1 MINVYAANATDFS
14 TNGIATLEPTLCELA
29 MTINGAWVLTLE
41 HSFDENN
48 KYINLDNAEPIR
60 PELKKGNIIK
70 VTDIAALRDC
80 DSTQLFR
87 IYDTVKTLT
96 SIRVTAFP
104 VGMEATYDSI
114 IEELKL
120 NNKNGKQVI
129 SELIAAADEV
139 TSGSDIGK
147 YTLSIESSF
156 PTSKKRSVNYKNT
169 NLIAALCGSDE
180 GSFVNKFNAEVA
192 YNNYEIKVKKRLGS
206 GTDYDVRLGKNL
218 TGLSFEID
226 DSAVVTRLYPISQD
240 DLRLKDDTDRRYI
253 PGYEIRYIDSENESY
268 PYVRAAF
275 VEVPYSLID
284 TDIEA
289 QVPTATAVLTE
300 TVYNAVYD
308 EIYRLMYEF
317 WTDILEDNE
326 FSYTGTSSF
335 DISLIP
341 EFVQANIKDVSEAVA
356 NNVLGTSLD
365 NVYVAHP
372 GLRSWL
378 TNAIRAGMDWISEI
392 DLPEKGWIE
401 NQDGS
406 YSYGTDLRN
415 LKNEW
420 AYIDR
425 KMSYFN
431 NNEKWEKEKD
441 DSYEWDWVQK
451 KGQRKK
457 FGNNKRYLARNTY
470 VYDYDGGCKYYWFDE
485 EGWWDGTSES
495 SGWAWHQDS
504 TGWWF
509 GDADP
514 DGDDSKYIHD
524 DWAFIRETADSPRK
538 LYYFNSDGYL
548 DGEEV
553 VDWNWHKVNGKRY
566 FGSTD
571 HEKRATYLVSQWMQI
586 EGDWRLFDSNGYVED
601 LEATKA
607 ALISALS
614 IYLQEEAGSLI
625 ATEQNAL
632 FDLLYSNMEE
642 YCKDL
647 YDNGLDKPSINVSV
661 DFVDLSK
668 TQEYAAYSNLEKIC
682 LGDDVEVH
690 DPVHGIDAITE
701 RVMGLTYDCIRGYNT
716 KIEVGGVSSVTS
728 LFDTSVKGTGSEQ
741 RLVAGENVT
750 IDGNVIN
757 VSANT
762 GDVYAG
768 DKVSVTQLQTTGQ
781 PIAKI
786 YVNGMPTTIYA
797 VGSDVEV
804 EPIKQSGDHIATIT
818 VGGVDY
824 NIYADTGLK
833 YWVETQTDI
842 YREGSHTETTYD
854 DSYYFDEVV
863 YWKTNS
869 LHSYHGHWDFKKAND
884 IPAYIGKVATG
895 EDKHFILVSEDE
907 DGVDW
912 LVNDTGITNVWAEPP
927 NGEYSADYKHT
938 GNITYKGKTYY
949 YSVGKYYYDTPH
961 TETDSFS
968 YVPNVD
974 ANSPYADMAR
984 AIIDATEITTTLP
997 DIFGV
1002 SNNPD
1007 SDKILWYSSNGTHAS
1022 HTDDVYITKDGV
1034 FNGTEFRINGQTL
1047 GGFYKTTL
1055 YQGNTYS
1062 ASVSLSDSYR
1072 DYDLLMIET
1081 YNQDDKNNYASMVSV
1096 ADLSVGSYIGV
1107 SGYLMYT
1114 IANARSLTFHEAPN
1128 DSNHSRYIKAVYG
1141 FRTTH
1146 DSGTVPP
1153 LEDVVVD
1160 GISVV
1165 SGGVASI
1172 SLSGKQDALTAG
1184 ANVQISAQNVISATD
1199 TTYSDF
1205 SGSSH
1210 GLVPPVQT
1218 QSGKFLKDDG
1228 TWASGAGG
1236 ASNLVDL
1243 GDVNISSPSNSQV
1256 LQYDSTSQK
1265 WINANGGGGFIETN
1279 SADYENL
1286 TPAEKADASKL
1297 YFVKDSGTVEVDT
1310 DIEPVGF
1317 YNVSEGSVAITVNGA
1332 GKLQYAWNGGTTI
1345 GAMSVYQVAI
1355 PATVKKIKFKITTGS
1370 AYSTSNPAWYVCV
1383 GLKRNYVINNW
1394 SYANDSDFLIS
1405 STFSTTNS
1413 VFEGEL
1419 DCSGITTNAYLY
1431 IIAHGWSMVVDS
1443 LKMTVEQTVAA
1454 TRLMYKDVPYAAIK
1468 GMKSDDYEDLTPA
1481 EQSNGTIYFV
1491 TPSGTGNNKL
1501 FFMGDEYGGSGAYA
1515 ETILYDGL
1523 NSSAPS
1529 SITLS
1534 DDYTNYDEIIFCL
1547 LRSADGRMYKYHRV
1561 YLVSDLNIND
1571 SIQMQTYSE
1580 YWGIEITSASVF
1592 TTISASG
1599 MYIDKIIGIKH

>member
-70 VTDIAALRDC
+70 VTDIVALRDC

-129 SELIAAADEV
+129 SELRTAADEV

-431 NNEKWEKEKD
+431 NNEKWEKKKD

-495 SGWAWHQDS
+495 SGWAWHQNS

-566 FGSTD
+566 FGSTN
-571 HEKRATYLVSQWMQI
+571 HENRATYLVSQWMQI
-586 EGDWRLFDSNGYVED
+586 EGDWRLFDANGYVED

-614 IYLQEEAGSLI
+614 IYLQEESGSLI

-668 TQEYAAYSNLEKIC
+668 TQEYAAYANLEKIC

-728 LFDTSVKGTGSEQ
+728 LFDTSVKGTGNEQ

-750 IDGNVIN
+750 INGNVIN

-842 YREGSHTETTYD
+842 YRTGTRGGDLFVD
-854 DSYYFDEVV
+854 DDRFLYSS
-863 YWKTNS
+863 KI
-869 LHSYHGHWDFKKAND
+869 KM
-884 IPAYIGKVATG
+884 AYIHPGDYQYAHWILWKKYETPCLIAAFRREWGQAQRDHVY
-895 EDKHFILVSEDE
+895 KFILVAPRTNPDYSNGVNWWSQKGISEAKAYEGELLDPVE
-907 DGVDW
+907 DGQEGS
-912 LVNDTGITNVWAEPP
+912 LVQTRACYTDTF
-927 NGEYSADYKHT
+927 
-938 GNITYKGKTYY
+938 TYKGIEWKSCAGNFIESSTANPYTLYNNIPIIDVTDSTIGDDNVELARILIDAAGAHTEVEDIVGISNQNHILYY
-949 YSVGKYYYDTPH
+949 NDDKLHNYDT
-961 TETDSFS
+961 E
-968 YVPNVD
+968 NRND
-974 ANSPYADMAR
+974 A
-984 AIIDATEITTTLP
+984 
-997 DIFGV
+997 
-1002 SNNPD
+1002 
-1007 SDKILWYSSNGTHAS
+1007 
-1022 HTDDVYITKDGV
+1022 VYISKDGV
-1034 FNGTEFRINGQTL
+1034 FNGTAFQVNGTPI
-1047 GGFYKTTL
+1047 GSFYKTNIYLGT
-1055 YQGNTYS
+1055 QYS
-1062 ASVSLSDSYR
+1062 ASITLQESYTTF
-1072 DYDLLMIET
+1072 DLLLIET
-1081 YNQDDKNNYASMVSV
+1081 YNQDDKKNLASMVNVS
-1096 ADLSVGSYIGV
+1096 DLSNASYVGV
-1107 SGYLMYT
+1107 DGYLMYT
-1114 IANARSLTFHEAPN
+1114 ITNGRTLTFHEAPS
-1128 DSNHSRYIKAVYG
+1128 DTNHSRYIKAVYG
-1141 FRTTH
+1141 FRTSH
-1146 DSGTVPP
+1146 ESGTQSPI
-1153 LEDVVVD
+1153 EDVTVD
-1160 GISVV
+1160 GTSVV
-1165 SGGVASI
+1165 SGGVAVI
-1172 SLSGKQDALTAG
+1172 DLSDKQDKFGNVNVSSPANGQVLTYDSTNNRWVN
-1184 ANVQISAQNVISATD
+1184 AN
-1199 TTYSDF
+1199 
-1205 SGSSH
+1205 
-1210 GLVPPVQT
+1210 
-1218 QSGKFLKDDG
+1218 
-1228 TWASGAGG
+1228 ASGG
-1236 ASNLVDL
+1236 ASAINDLTDVDL
-1243 GDVNISSPSNSQV
+1243 SNLANGQI
-1256 LQYDSTSQK
+1256 LKYNSTTQK
-1265 WINANGGGGFIETN
+1265 WENANGGGTTVIANPSGTATDTLTKIQVDNTIYDIQDGGGSGSRTLLFSGSASSGNISLNESYENYDYLYVVAYAVGEITALVDTDRLGYDINAFTLSECSGGSSASQSNADMYVEIVVVDSTTFTIMNPIGGIVIKKIYGINGLGGDN
-1279 SADYENL
+1279 SKQIQALAYKQLTPTQYENLSSAEKNNGVVYFVSDNSVGAEGLSIIRISAVDYENL
-1286 TPAEKADASKL
+1286 STAEKNNGIP
-1297 YFVKDSGTVEVDT
+1297 YF
-1310 DIEPVGF
+1310 
-1317 YNVSEGSVAITVNGA
+1317 
-1332 GKLQYAWNGGTTI
+1332 
-1345 GAMSVYQVAI
+1345 
-1355 PATVKKIKFKITTGS
+1355 
-1370 AYSTSNPAWYVCV
+1370 
-1383 GLKRNYVINNW
+1383 
-1394 SYANDSDFLIS
+1394 
-1405 STFSTTNS
+1405 
-1413 VFEGEL
+1413 
-1419 DCSGITTNAYLY
+1419 
-1431 IIAHGWSMVVDS
+1431 
-1443 LKMTVEQTVAA
+1443 
-1454 TRLMYKDVPYAAIK
+1454 
-1468 GMKSDDYEDLTPA
+1468 
-1481 EQSNGTIYFV
+1481 IY
-1491 TPSGTGNNKL
+1491 
-1501 FFMGDEYGGSGAYA
+1501 
-1515 ETILYDGL
+1515 
-1523 NSSAPS
+1523 
-1529 SITLS
+1529 
-1534 DDYTNYDEIIFCL
+1534 
-1547 LRSADGRMYKYHRV
+1547 
-1561 YLVSDLNIND
+1561 
-1571 SIQMQTYSE
+1571 
-1580 YWGIEITSASVF
+1580 
-1592 TTISASG
+1592 
-1599 MYIDKIIGIKH
+1599 

>member
-41 HSFDENN
+41 HPFDENN
-48 KYINLDNAEPIR
+48 KYINLDNTEPIR

-129 SELIAAADEV
+129 NELRAAADGV

-253 PGYEIRYIDSENESY
+253 PGYEIRYIVSENESY

-326 FSYTGTSSF
+326 FSYTGTIVSF

-356 NNVLGTSLD
+356 NNVLGTSFD

-425 KMSYFN
+425 KMSYFD
-431 NNEKWEKEKD
+431 NNEKWVKEKD
-441 DSYEWDWVQK
+441 DSDEWDWVQK

-504 TGWWF
+504 GGWWF

-553 VDWNWHKVNGKRY
+553 VDWNWHKVNGKWY
-566 FGSTD
+566 FGSTN
-571 HEKRATYLVSQWMQI
+571 HENRATYLVSQWMQI

-614 IYLQEEAGSLI
+614 IYLQEEAGNLI

-668 TQEYAAYSNLEKIC
+668 TQEYAAFSNLEKIC

-728 LFDTSVKGTGSEQ
+728 LFDTSVKGTGNEQ

-750 IDGNVIN
+750 INGNVIN

-768 DKVSVTQLQTTGQ
+768 DKVTVTQLQTTGQ

-786 YVNGMPTTIYA
+786 SVNGIPTTIYA

-818 VGGVDY
+818 VGGIDY

-833 YWVETQTDI
+833 WWTETETDI
-842 YREGSHTETTYD
+842 YREGVSEGFFAED
-854 DSYYFDEVV
+854 ENYF
-863 YWKTNS
+863 
-869 LHSYHGHWDFKKAND
+869 L
-884 IPAYIGKVATG
+884 KV
-895 EDKHFILVSEDE
+895 EEEILVTTSAYNHQHKIRKKTDDKCIGALLRTAVGTLQEKVWYFCLIAPNNEEYAHATEWQYNTSTDGGQQYSAWYDPIEDDNE
-907 DGVDW
+907 SFSLPPISGYPYYRRAKHTVTFNLLGISW
-912 LVNDTGITNVWAEPP
+912 KASFGNIIITSTTNPYENIRPLKFTEIEISDTG
-927 NGEYSADYKHT
+927 
-938 GNITYKGKTYY
+938 YY
-949 YSVGKYYYDTPH
+949 I
-961 TETDSFS
+961 
-968 YVPNVD
+968 
-974 ANSPYADMAR
+974 DMAKKVLI
-984 AIIDATEITTTLP
+984 AA
-997 DIFGV
+997 GV
-1002 SNNPD
+1002 SLERPD
-1007 SDKILWYSSNGTHAS
+1007 AVGVSHNDHIFYYCPDFNGSNHDES
-1022 HTDDVYITKDGV
+1022 KDLFYITKEGIINATGFKV
-1034 FNGTEFRINGQTL
+1034 NGIDAGAL
-1047 GGFYKTTL
+1047 YKTRL
-1055 YQGNTYS
+1055 YLGTQYVQS
-1062 ASVSLSDSYR
+1062 ISLSDSYTK
-1072 DYDLLMIET
+1072 YDLLLIET
-1081 YNQDDKNNYASMVSV
+1081 YNQDDKKNLASTVSV
-1096 ADLSVGSYIGV
+1096 ADLSNASYVGV
-1107 SGYLMYT
+1107 DGYLMYT
-1114 IANARSLTFHEAPN
+1114 ITNARTLTFHEAPS
-1128 DSNHSRYIKAVYG
+1128 DTNHSRYVKAVYG
-1141 FRTTH
+1141 LRTAH
-1146 DSGTVPP
+1146 DSGTESP
-1153 LEDVVVD
+1153 LEDVTVD
-1160 GISVV
+1160 GTSVV
-1165 SGGVASI
+1165 SGGVAAI
-1172 SLSGKQDALTAG
+1172 DLTGKQDALTAG
-1184 ANVQISAQNVISATD
+1184 PNISITNGVISATD

-1205 SGSSH
+1205 TGSSH
-1210 GLVPPVQT
+1210 GLVPAVST
-1218 QSGKFLKDDG
+1218 QAGKYLKDDG
-1228 TWASGAGG
+1228 SWAVPTDTTYSDFAGSTHGLVPAVSAQAGKYLKDDGSWGTPSGTTVVANPSGTATADLEKLQVGSVIYGIPSGGSGIDLSQRDNWDTFNSYISDVTTILAGETKRGSFDVNKTSTKAGRELLCQGLIAYGSDGSNTYDLGVVVERVVDVGTLVQVYYEITNNESVDMTSVSFLAMFDSPKAGSGGGG
-1236 ASNLVDL
+1236 ASSLDDLTDVD
-1243 GDVNISSPSNSQV
+1243 ISNPSNGQV
-1256 LQYDSTSQK
+1256 LKYDSANSEWVNADESGGLTAVELTKSQYDALTTEQK
-1265 WINANGGGGFIETN
+1265 N
-1279 SADYENL
+1279 
-1286 TPAEKADASKL
+1286 DATK
-1297 YFVKDSGTVEVDT
+1297 
-1310 DIEPVGF
+1310 
-1317 YNVSEGSVAITVNGA
+1317 
-1332 GKLQYAWNGGTTI
+1332 
-1345 GAMSVYQVAI
+1345 
-1355 PATVKKIKFKITTGS
+1355 
-1370 AYSTSNPAWYVCV
+1370 
-1383 GLKRNYVINNW
+1383 
-1394 SYANDSDFLIS
+1394 
-1405 STFSTTNS
+1405 
-1413 VFEGEL
+1413 
-1419 DCSGITTNAYLY
+1419 
-1431 IIAHGWSMVVDS
+1431 
-1443 LKMTVEQTVAA
+1443 
-1454 TRLMYKDVPYAAIK
+1454 
-1468 GMKSDDYEDLTPA
+1468 
-1481 EQSNGTIYFV
+1481 IYFV
-1491 TPSGTGNNKL
+1491 T
-1501 FFMGDEYGGSGAYA
+1501 
-1515 ETILYDGL
+1515 
-1523 NSSAPS
+1523 
-1529 SITLS
+1529 
-1534 DDYTNYDEIIFCL
+1534 DYP
-1547 LRSADGRMYKYHRV
+1547 
-1561 YLVSDLNIND
+1561 
-1571 SIQMQTYSE
+1571 
-1580 YWGIEITSASVF
+1580 
-1592 TTISASG
+1592 
-1599 MYIDKIIGIKH
+1599 

>member
-1 MINVYAANATDFS
+1 M
-14 TNGIATLEPTLCELA
+14 
-29 MTINGAWVLTLE
+29 
-41 HSFDENN
+41 
-48 KYINLDNAEPIR
+48 
-60 PELKKGNIIK
+60 
-70 VTDIAALRDC
+70 
-80 DSTQLFR
+80 
-87 IYDTVKTLT
+87 
-96 SIRVTAFP
+96 
-104 VGMEATYDSI
+104 
-114 IEELKL
+114 
-120 NNKNGKQVI
+120 
-129 SELIAAADEV
+129 
-139 TSGSDIGK
+139 
-147 YTLSIESSF
+147 
-156 PTSKKRSVNYKNT
+156 
-169 NLIAALCGSDE
+169 
-180 GSFVNKFNAEVA
+180 
-192 YNNYEIKVKKRLGS
+192 
-206 GTDYDVRLGKNL
+206 
-218 TGLSFEID
+218 
-226 DSAVVTRLYPISQD
+226 VTRLYPISQD

-401 NQDGS
+401 NQDSS

-431 NNEKWEKEKD
+431 NNEKWEKKKD

-538 LYYFNSDGYL
+538 LYYFDSDGYL

-553 VDWNWHKVNGKRY
+553 VDWNWHKVNGKWY
-566 FGSTD
+566 FGSTN
-571 HEKRATYLVSQWMQI
+571 HENRATYLVSQWMQI

-601 LEATKA
+601 LETTKA

-728 LFDTSVKGTGSEQ
+728 LFDTSVKGTGNEQ

-750 IDGNVIN
+750 INGNVIN

-768 DKVSVTQLQTTGQ
+768 DRVSVTQLQTTGQ

-786 YVNGMPTTIYA
+786 YVNGTPTTIYA

-804 EPIKQSGDHIATIT
+804 EPIKTEGDKIATIT
-818 VGGVDY
+818 VGGEDY
-824 NIYADTGLK
+824 DIYADTGLK
-833 YWVETQTDI
+833 WWTETQTDI
-842 YREGSHTETTYD
+842 YRTGTREGLTCDAE
-854 DSYYFDEVV
+854 YYLNNTVICNANRYHFRKVNTKPVVAGHSNRRICEVIMLSPDQDALGWEYEYYWNDEVGWMHYGTGWMDRISGYGAPRQWDSSTGTSTSTWATIRDFDFTYNGV
-863 YWKTNS
+863 HWYGTYFCIQAETSGFTFPFNTYNHDLITPYNDLSGMIDEAKTLIDTANATTS
-869 LHSYHGHWDFKKAND
+869 IVDIVGISNQDHILYYNNDKAHN
-884 IPAYIGKVATG
+884 
-895 EDKHFILVSEDE
+895 
-907 DGVDW
+907 
-912 LVNDTGITNVWAEPP
+912 
-927 NGEYSADYKHT
+927 
-938 GNITYKGKTYY
+938 
-949 YSVGKYYYDTPH
+949 YDT
-961 TETDSFS
+961 ENRD
-968 YVPNVD
+968 D
-974 ANSPYADMAR
+974 A
-984 AIIDATEITTTLP
+984 
-997 DIFGV
+997 
-1002 SNNPD
+1002 
-1007 SDKILWYSSNGTHAS
+1007 
-1022 HTDDVYITKDGV
+1022 VYISKDGI
-1034 FNGTEFRINGQTL
+1034 FNGSEFRVNGVAI
-1047 GGFYKTTL
+1047 GSFYKTRL
-1055 YQGNTYS
+1055 YLGSSYA
-1062 ASVSLSDSYR
+1062 ASITLSDSYTA
-1072 DYDLLMIET
+1072 YDLLMIET
-1081 YNQDDKNNYASMVSV
+1081 YNQDDKKNLASMVNVS
-1096 ADLSVGSYIGV
+1096 DLANSSYVGV
-1107 SGYLMYT
+1107 DGYLMYT
-1114 IANARSLTFHEAPN
+1114 ITNGRTLTFHEAPT
-1128 DSNHSRYIKAVYG
+1128 DTNHSRYIKAIYG
-1141 FRTTH
+1141 LRTGH
-1146 DSGTVPP
+1146 DSGTESPI
-1153 LEDVVVD
+1153 EDVTVD
-1160 GISVV
+1160 GESVV
-1165 SGGVASI
+1165 SGGVAVI
-1172 SLSGKQDALTAG
+1172 DLSSKQDALTAG
-1184 ANVQISAQNVISATD
+1184 NNVQISNQGVISATDTTYSDFTGSSHGLVPSASSGDSSKYLKGDGTWGTPDTGTTYTAGANIQISEQNVISATD

-1205 SGSSH
+1205 DGTNS
-1210 GLVPPVQT
+1210 GLVPEP
-1218 QSGKFLKDDG
+1218 QSGDSGYLKSDG
-1228 TWASGAGG
+1228 TWDEPEGTTVIANPSGTAIDTLTKIQVENTIYDIASGSYIEVATSILQSYTEWTEKYTSGMVAYYSSDKIYFAT
-1236 ASNLVDL
+1236 AS
-1243 GDVNISSPSNSQV
+1243 
-1256 LQYDSTSQK
+1256 YTDS
-1265 WINANGGGGFIETN
+1265 
-1279 SADYENL
+1279 DR
-1286 TPAEKADASKL
+1286 
-1297 YFVKDSGTVEVDT
+1297 
-1310 DIEPVGF
+1310 
-1317 YNVSEGSVAITVNGA
+1317 
-1332 GKLQYAWNGGTTI
+1332 
-1345 GAMSVYQVAI
+1345 AMAVYKVQI
-1355 PATVKKIKFKITTGS
+1355 PASVKKIRYSITQKRTDAQDPTQDMYKLCVGVKS
-1370 AYSTSNPAWYVCV
+1370 SYDDVNYSTPT
-1383 GLKRNYVINNW
+1383 
-1394 SYANDSDFLIS
+1394 DSDFLVKNLHEFETYNVVTNGELDISSIS
-1405 STFSTTNS
+1405 ST
-1413 VFEGEL
+1413 V
-1419 DCSGITTNAYLY
+1419 YLY
-1431 IIAHGWSMVVDS
+1431 IIANGFGCEVTKVEIIEYKAGLEDLSDVDISNPSNGQVLTYDSNNQKWVNANASGGTTVVANPSGSATDNL
-1443 LKMTVEQTVAA
+1443 LKLQVGNTIYNSALSYSTTEQVVGTWHDGREIYQKSYVMSNFRVNANV
-1454 TRLMYKDVPYAAIK
+1454 TFNHNISNLDQIISFE
-1468 GMKSDDYEDLTPA
+1468 GSMKSTRDSGYITAFMPME
-1481 EQSNGTIYFV
+1481 V
-1491 TPSGTGNNKL
+1491 TSTSTTLKIVKV
-1501 FFMGDEYGGSGAYA
+1501 MEEWYA
-1515 ETILYDGL
+1515 
-1523 NSSAPS
+1523 
-1529 SITLS
+1529 
-1534 DDYTNYDEIIFCL
+1534 
-1547 LRSADGRMYKYHRV
+1547 
-1561 YLVSDLNIND
+1561 
-1571 SIQMQTYSE
+1571 QTYRE
-1580 YWGIEITSASVF
+1580 WTFTIKYLKTSS
-1592 TTISASG
+1592 
-1599 MYIDKIIGIKH
+1599 

>member
-129 SELIAAADEV
+129 SELRAAADEV

-206 GTDYDVRLGKNL
+206 NTDYEVRLGKNL

-253 PGYEIRYIDSENESY
+253 PGHEIRYIDSENESY

-300 TVYNAVYD
+300 TVYNTVFD
-308 EIYRLMYEF
+308 EINRLMYEF
-317 WTDILEDNE
+317 WNDVLEDNE
-326 FSYTGTSSF
+326 FSYTGTLSF

-341 EFVQANIKDVSEAVA
+341 EFVQATIKDISEAVA
-356 NNVLGTSLD
+356 NNVLGTSTD
-365 NVYVAHP
+365 IVYVAHS

-378 TNAIRAGMDWISEI
+378 TNAIRAGMDWIAEI

-504 TGWWF
+504 GGWWF

-553 VDWNWHKVNGKRY
+553 VDWNWHKVNGKWY
-566 FGSTD
+566 FGSTN
-571 HEKRATYLVSQWMQI
+571 HENRATYLVSQWMQI

-716 KIEVGGVSSVTS
+716 KIEVGGVNSVTS
-728 LFDTSVKGTGSEQ
+728 LFDTSVKGTGNEQ

-750 IDGNVIN
+750 INGNVIN

-804 EPIKQSGDHIATIT
+804 EPIKTEGDKIATIT

-824 NIYADTGLK
+824 DIYADTGLK
-833 YWVETQTDI
+833 YWVETETDI
-842 YREGSHTETTYD
+842 YRTGQIDEISGDATYLKREPTAYTYGQARYNIRKKNDYPALCAYVKNSANNNVYGTYFVSTKNPDALWEWNIWVQPYGQEGYWSDWRDPGQQGQMYTLYDTTE
-854 DSYYFDEVV
+854 SF
-863 YWKTNS
+863 
-869 LHSYHGHWDFKKAND
+869 
-884 IPAYIGKVATG
+884 
-895 EDKHFILVSEDE
+895 
-907 DGVDW
+907 
-912 LVNDTGITNVWAEPP
+912 
-927 NGEYSADYKHT
+927 
-938 GNITYKGKTYY
+938 TYKGALWYVHKANNDTNYESHGFPEIPYLASESMVDTAKRIIDLANASPYTEDIVGISNQDHILYY
-949 YSVGKYYYDTPH
+949 NDDKKNNYDT
-961 TETDSFS
+961 D
-968 YVPNVD
+968 NRDD
-974 ANSPYADMAR
+974 AVFISKDG
-984 AIIDATEITTTLP
+984 
-997 DIFGV
+997 IFNGKEFRV
-1002 SNNPD
+1002 
-1007 SDKILWYSSNGTHAS
+1007 NGTAIGS
-1022 HTDDVYITKDGV
+1022 
-1034 FNGTEFRINGQTL
+1034 
-1047 GGFYKTTL
+1047 FYKTNL
-1055 YQGNTYS
+1055 YLGTGYS
-1062 ASVSLSDSYR
+1062 ATVGLSDSYT
-1072 DYDLLMIET
+1072 DYDLLLIET
-1081 YNQDDKNNYASMVSV
+1081 YNQDDKKNLASMVNVS
-1096 ADLSVGSYIGV
+1096 DLSTGSYIGV
-1107 SGYLMYT
+1107 NEYLMYT
-1114 IANARSLTFHEAPN
+1114 ITNGRTLTFHEAPN
-1128 DSNHSRYIKAVYG
+1128 DSNHSRYVKAVYG
-1141 FRTTH
+1141 LRTSH
-1146 DSGTVPP
+1146 ESGTQSPI
-1153 LEDVVVD
+1153 EDVQVD
-1160 GISVV
+1160 GASVV
-1165 SGGVASI
+1165 SGGVAVI
-1172 SLSGKQDALTAG
+1172 DLSSKQDALTVG
-1184 ANVQISAQNVISATD
+1184 DNVQISNQGVISATD

-1205 SGSSH
+1205 DGTNS
-1210 GLVPPVQT
+1210 GLVPEP
-1218 QSGKFLKDDG
+1218 QSGDSGYLKSDG
-1228 TWASGAGG
+1228 TWDEPAGTTVIANPSGTATDTLTKIQVDNTIYDIQDGG
-1236 ASNLVDL
+1236 GSGSRTLLFSGSALSGNISLNESYENYDYLYVVAYAVGEITALVDTDRL
-1243 GDVNISSPSNSQV
+1243 GYDIGAFTLSECSGGSSSSQSNADMYV
-1256 LQYDSTSQK
+1256 EIVVVDSTTFTIMNPIGGIVIK
-1265 WINANGGGGFIETN
+1265 KIYGINGLGGGN
-1279 SADYENL
+1279 SKQVQALAYKQLTPTQYENLSSAEKNNGVVYFVSDNSVGAEGLSIIRISEADYENL
-1286 TPAEKADASKL
+1286 STAEKNNGVP
-1297 YFVKDSGTVEVDT
+1297 YFV
-1310 DIEPVGF
+1310 
-1317 YNVSEGSVAITVNGA
+1317 Y
-1332 GKLQYAWNGGTTI
+1332 
-1345 GAMSVYQVAI
+1345 
-1355 PATVKKIKFKITTGS
+1355 
-1370 AYSTSNPAWYVCV
+1370 
-1383 GLKRNYVINNW
+1383 
-1394 SYANDSDFLIS
+1394 
-1405 STFSTTNS
+1405 
-1413 VFEGEL
+1413 
-1419 DCSGITTNAYLY
+1419 
-1431 IIAHGWSMVVDS
+1431 
-1443 LKMTVEQTVAA
+1443 
-1454 TRLMYKDVPYAAIK
+1454 
-1468 GMKSDDYEDLTPA
+1468 
-1481 EQSNGTIYFV
+1481 
-1491 TPSGTGNNKL
+1491 
-1501 FFMGDEYGGSGAYA
+1501 
-1515 ETILYDGL
+1515 
-1523 NSSAPS
+1523 
-1529 SITLS
+1529 
-1534 DDYTNYDEIIFCL
+1534 
-1547 LRSADGRMYKYHRV
+1547 
-1561 YLVSDLNIND
+1561 
-1571 SIQMQTYSE
+1571 
-1580 YWGIEITSASVF
+1580 
-1592 TTISASG
+1592 
-1599 MYIDKIIGIKH
+1599 